1 MVRRPPKSTVTDT
14 RCPYPTLFRS
24 DQRHRGQRLL
34 AARQQ
39 SQRAEPL
46 ARRLRHDL
54 QPRLER
60 IVRIDE
66 FQMRLPA
73 VEQGREQALEMGVDR
88 LEGGEQPDA
97 AFAIEIA
104 DRPAQPVYRLLQFV
118 DLGRVPFELAARS
131 ERVCQYV

>member
-34 AARQQ
+34 AARKQ

-104 DRPAQPVYRLLQFV
+104 DRPAQPVYRLQI
-118 DLGRVPFELAARS
+118 GRASCR